1 MHGVAGIEKVTRL
14 GQGRDSDFSESGERL
29 IRKRIVRQAKRT
41 AQAFFYEAAGLLTK
55 EASF

>member
-1 MHGVAGIEKVTRL
+1 MHGVVGIEKVTRL

>member
-29 IRKRIVRQAKRT
+29 IRKRIVRQAKR
-41 AQAFFYEAAGLLTK
+41 AARLFFYETARLLTK